1 MKPTAEALRAIE
13 TAIRIEEEGVAF
25 YTEAAQRVSDPKG
38 RRMFESLAADEAAHL
53 MLFTSVRTALVE
65 QERWL
70 TPAQVTTLSPARK
83 VTSPLFR
90 HNGPTAGTP
99 PQRELEVLRRG
110 IQAEEESIALYTAAA
125 EQTDDPDGRAMYEYL
140 VEQEKGH
147 RTLLEGEYDYLTQTG
162 FWFDVREFGLETAG

>member
-1 MKPTAEALRAIE
+1 MRLTAEALQAIE
-13 TAIRIEEEGVAF
+13 TAIHIEEEGVAF
-25 YTEAAQRVSDPKG
+25 YTEAAQQVSDPKG
-38 RRMFESLAADEAAHL
+38 RRMFETLAADEAAHL

-70 TPAQVTTLSPARK
+70 TPAQVATLSPART
-83 VTSPLFR
+83 VTPPLFR
-90 HNGPTAGTP
+90 QDGPRAEP

-110 IQAEEESIALYTAAA
+110 IRAEEESIALYTAAA